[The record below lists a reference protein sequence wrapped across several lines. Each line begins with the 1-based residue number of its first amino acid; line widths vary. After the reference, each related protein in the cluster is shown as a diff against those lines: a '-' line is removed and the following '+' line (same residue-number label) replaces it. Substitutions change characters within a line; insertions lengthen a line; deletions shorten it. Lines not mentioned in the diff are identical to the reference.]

1 MLTLETLLAVAS
13 FGLACFSIGFA
24 IGLAIKKIT
33 APATKLNGYF
43 YV

>member
-24 IGLAIKKIT
+24 NWSCHKKIT
-33 APATKLNGYF
+33 APASQTERLF
-43 YV
+43 SV